1 LQPSRIASNFVT
13 QLRFDSF
20 TRITLIMPNTT
31 RAITAAI
38 IVAIAPRVLLAQTA
52 PAPAAPAAP
61 AAAAPAAPAV
71 PALSDLLT
79 GWGLTTSGE
88 FAASYYH
95 SNGYPGSDWREFDQD
110 HDSFQ
115 LDEAGLQIGY
125 QPKQGVGGYVDVIA
139 GTDAQILS
147 LAEGGSGNS
156 VDVRQ
161 AYLQYATGPLTFI
174 AGKFVTM
181 AGAEVIN
188 PALNTNFSRS
198 LLFTQLEPLDH
209 TGLRATYA
217 ATDTLSISIGVNNGW
232 NYTDL
237 STSGSKTGEFNAT
250 WTPNKI
256 VSLAVTGYFG
266 KDFAAYNGQE
276 LSLIDFVGTY
286 NVTSALTLILNADL
300 KQTSGNGLDG
310 DDQTTHTNGFA
321 GYANYGI
328 NDSMR
333 VSVRGEYLN
342 YVGYGHALEG
352 TVTFGYSPVKNLEF
366 RAELRYDKLS
376 DGLVDAGAFYLR
388 SRAENESEDE
398 VDANNNTEFALQGV
412 YKFSLP

>member
-1 LQPSRIASNFVT
+1 MR
-13 QLRFDSF
+13 
-20 TRITLIMPNTT
+20 NTT
-31 RAITAAI
+31 RAITAAV
-38 IVAIAPRVLLAQTA
+38 IVAIAPRLLLAA
-52 PAPAAPAAP
+52 DAP
-61 AAAAPAAPAV
+61 AAAPPAPAV

-79 GWGLTTSGE
+79 SWGLTTSGE

-95 SNGYPGSDWREFDQD
+95 SNGYPGSTWRGFDQD

-125 QPKQGVGGYVDVIA
+125 LPKQGIGGFVDVIA
-139 GTDAQILS
+139 GTDAQILNENES
-147 LAEGGSGNS
+147 ATKTGSTSASS
-156 VDVRQ
+156 VDARQ
-161 AYLQYATGPLTFI
+161 AYLQYATGPLTII

-188 PALNTNFSRS
+188 PSQDTNYSRS
-198 LLFTQLEPLDH
+198 LLFWELEPLDH

-217 ATDTLSISIGVNNGW
+217 ATDTLSLTVGVNNGW
-232 NYTDL
+232 NYTDV

-266 KDFAAYNGQE
+266 KDNVLFDGQE

-286 NVTSALTLILNADL
+286 NVTSALTLILNADF
-300 KQTSGNGLDG
+300 KQSSGNGNGG
-310 DDQTTHTNGFA
+310 DDLTTHVNGFA
-321 GYANYGI
+321 GYANYAI
-328 NDSMR
+328 SDAFR
-333 VSVRGEYLN
+333 VSVRGEYLS
-342 YVGYGHALEG
+342 YLGAGHAIEG
-352 TVTFGYSPVKNLEF
+352 TITLGYTPVKNFEV

-376 DGLVDAGAFYLR
+376 DGLVDSGLFYVR
-388 SRAENESEDE
+388 SLATDTTDGT
-398 VDANNNTEFALQGV
+398 VANNNTEFALQGV